1 MVCPIWALNGFEL
14 KPTMTR
20 IDKTFAALKAK
31 RETALIPFLTAGD
44 PDLAATA
51 QLIRTL
57 AENGADLIELGVP
70 FSDPM
75 ADGPTIQA
83 ASERALAGGTTVAR
97 VLQLVAEVR
106 RDCQVP
112 LVLMGYYNPVFRYG
126 AERFAKD
133 AAAAGVDGLLLVDL
147 PPEEAGEISA
157 ALKTA
162 GIAMITLLAPTTP
175 LERMRKLA
183 MAAEGYIYYVSM
195 TGVTGTQKITP
206 AEIRTT
212 VEAIQQMTEV
222 PVGVGFGITTAED
235 ARAVGAFADGV
246 VVGSALV
253 KIIAENAG
261 SDELLPK
268 AGRFIAE
275 LKQGLLG

>member
-1 MVCPIWALNGFEL
+1 
-14 KPTMTR
+14 MTR

-44 PDLAATA
+44 PDLEATA
-51 QLIRTL
+51 QLIRTF

-83 ASERALAGGTTVAR
+83 ASERALAGGTTVEK

-106 RDCQVP
+106 CDCQVP

-126 AERFAKD
+126 VERFARD

-157 ALKTA
+157 ALKNA

-175 LERMRKLA
+175 PERMRKLA
-183 MAAEGYIYYVSM
+183 QAAEGYIYYVSM

-206 AEIRTT
+206 TEIRAT
-212 VEAIQQMTEV
+212 VEEIQRTAEV

-275 LKQGLLG
+275 LKQGLLDEAG